1 MIIFGTANPGN
12 IMLRPLLFFVCGLL
26 LVNNSSAQMS
36 VTSIFLQG
44 AFVEVA
50 INECGV
56 YGSDEEPPIGPFGE
70 YHDVNWNGLGYV
82 ADHEQDGWDVSTEPG
97 QPIFCGDYFTPG
109 SPEEGWAIQIGD
121 SVFENHNLRCYG
133 YTLTLIDTLPDMFGA
148 NVSYTD
154 SAGIK
159 SGVWEGTLTWDSILL
174 TIRQTTYLPDSALFF
189 ISKVE
194 IINESPVNLTDVYY
208 MRNVD
213 PDQDVDWCGEYST
226 TNAII
231 SNTPSSDT
239 SYVTS
244 IGDECGCFM
253 GTISTDPRARVSYGS
268 FFLYPNKPSDAYNGL
283 MPYLL
288 EGDSTF
294 DGSEQITFKFDLAAG
309 EATAVAHAR
318 FFQPSEIDV
327 AVNMLED
334 ILEPSVLIDGEV
346 MIEDTPKSICKGESL
361 ELHIDGFDA
370 FDWVWEPEDYLDISI
385 GATVTTT
392 PEEDITYTATVSGGG
407 LTYLVEVPIIV
418 SQPMEIS
425 LSSTPAM
432 EGTSTGSVSVVV
444 TEGGIPPFS
453 YEWTSGDTTATSSG
467 LASGGYVVWVT
478 DAVGCETTATV
489 SVGVATQISSLD
501 AEQVFQV
508 YPNPASNSVTID
520 LTAIA
525 GLQNHIQITSIN
537 GAMMWETTNANAQ
550 LISIDIADWPAGVYL
565 LQVNNEAGSFIQ
577 RLSVD

>member
-1 MIIFGTANPGN
+1 MMN
-12 IMLRPLLFFVCGLL
+12 RQLLFFASMILL
-26 LVNNSSAQMS
+26 ADVSIAQIS
-36 VTSIFLQG
+36 GESIFLQG
-44 AFVEVA
+44 AFVEVG

-56 YGSDEEPPIGPFGE
+56 YGSNEEPPIGPFGE

-109 SPEEGWAIQIGD
+109 TPEEGWAIQIGD
-121 SVFENHNLRCYG
+121 SVFENHNLMCYG

-159 SGVWEGTLTWDSILL
+159 SGVWEGTLSWDSILL
-174 TIRQTTYLPDSALFF
+174 TIRQTTYLPDSALYF

-194 IINESPVNLTDVYY
+194 IINESPVDLTDVYY

-283 MPYLL
+283 TPYSL

-309 EATAVAHAR
+309 EATIVSHAR
-318 FFQPSEIDV
+318 FFQPTEIDE
-327 AVNMLED
+327 AIDMMED
-334 ILEPSVLIDGEV
+334 IIEPAILVNGELLQTDSLI
-346 MIEDTPKSICKGESL
+346 TICKGQSL
-361 ELHIDGFDA
+361 ALNIAGFEA
-370 FDWVWEPEDYLDISI
+370 FDWEWEPEDYLDISS

-425 LSSTPAM
+425 LSSTPSM

-453 YEWTSGDTTATSSG
+453 YEWTSGDTTATSLG
-467 LASGGYVVWVT
+467 LEPGGYVVWVT
-478 DAVGCETTATV
+478 DAIGCETTASM
-489 SVGVATQISSLD
+489 SVGVANQISSFE

-520 LTAIA
+520 LTSIA
-525 GLQNHIQITSIN
+525 GLQNQIQITSMN
-537 GAMMWETTNANAQ
+537 GAIIWETANAITSMIQ
-550 LISIDIADWPAGVYL
+550 IDVTAWPAGIYF
-565 LQVNNEAGSFIQ
+565 LQVNNEAGSFVQ
-577 RLSVD
+577 QLSVE